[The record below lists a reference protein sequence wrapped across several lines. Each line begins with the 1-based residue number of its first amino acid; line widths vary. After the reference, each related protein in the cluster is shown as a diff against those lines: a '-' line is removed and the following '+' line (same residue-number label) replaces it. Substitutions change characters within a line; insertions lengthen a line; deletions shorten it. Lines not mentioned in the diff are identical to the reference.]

1 MKIAVIIAAGGEG
14 KRMGHRKQFLPLLNS
29 SVVETTLAV
38 FRKVKGLSEIVL
50 VVSPEDV
57 GLAKNIPGVKVVE
70 GGKERQDS
78 VANGLKAVSPDTDL
92 VLIHDGARPLI
103 TIDVI
108 DKAISEAVKYGAA
121 VVGVPAKDTVKVVG
135 DDLLVESTPERK
147 KLWLIQTPQ
156 VFKYSIITQA
166 HKQAKSKLTD
176 DAGLVEAMGGKVK
189 MVMGTYENLKITTPE
204 DVLIAETI
212 LKRRGS

>member
-29 SVVETTLAV
+29 SVVETSLTV
-38 FRKVKGLSEIVL
+38 FRKVKDLSEIVL

-57 GLAKNIPGVKVVE
+57 GLAKNIQGVKVVE
-70 GGKERQDS
+70 GGQERQDS

-156 VFKYSIITQA
+156 VFKYAIITQA